1 MTDADPGLVPLTPMR
16 SAIARRMSES
26 KRDAPHI
33 YLTAAIELDTVLGR
47 LAEAAGPES
56 DGSEAARPD
65 GAVRP
70 SVTAALV
77 RAVALT
83 LREEPALNAHWTE
96 AGPIRH
102 AAVNL
107 GIAIALDDGLIA
119 PALLDADRLDVPAA
133 TAALAD
139 LVARARAGK
148 LRARELTAATFTLSN
163 LGMFPILEFAA
174 IINPPQVAILAVGRA
189 EAQPRAV
196 DGQVVVRTVL
206 RATLSADHRAVDG
219 AIGAR
224 FLGRLKDRLEGP
236 PAWIDGGV

>member
-16 SAIARRMSES
+16 AAIARRMSKS

-33 YLTAAIELDTVLGR
+33 YLTTAIELDAALAW
-47 LAEAAGPES
+47 LAEAGPK
-56 DGSEAARPD
+56 DGGD
-65 GAVRP
+65 GGAVRP
-70 SVTAALV
+70 SVTAVLI

-83 LREEPALNAHWTE
+83 LGDEPSLNAHWTE
-96 AGPIRH
+96 DGPLRH

-119 PALLDADRLDVPAA
+119 PALLDAGSLDVRSAN
-133 TAALAD
+133 AALAD
-139 LVARARAGK
+139 LVSRARAGK
-148 LRARELTAATFTLSN
+148 LRARELTEGTFTLSN
-163 LGMFPILEFAA
+163 LGMFPIVDFAA

-189 EAQPRAV
+189 EPQPRV
-196 DGQVVVRTVL
+196 DDGEIVVRTVL

-224 FLGRLKDRLEGP
+224 FLGRLKERLEAP
-236 PAWIDGGV
+236 AAWIDGGG